1 MLWAQFDALEMGT
14 GWEDTD
20 ILKPQIMIESVYGD
34 SHPGS
39 YHLNQMVEQA
49 VYGVYQCG
57 GKPAKYYATD
67 ICDGCAQG
75 HDGMNVV
82 LASREAIANMVEVHA
97 SAVPW
102 DGMILSSSCDKS
114 IPAHLKAAARMDI
127 PAIFMPGGSMRP
139 GPNMTTSLVAGDISL
154 RQKRKDAITP
164 QEVRDYKLTGCPSVG
179 ACTFLGTASTMQCM
193 AEALGLTL
201 PGAALVPA
209 TMRDLLQYSRYA
221 GRKIMEL
228 VEKQITPS
236 KILTPAA
243 FKNAIIVHSA
253 IGGSTNGTIHLPSIA
268 RELGY
273 DLPIELFDEINHQ
286 VPHLGNINPSGTHL
300 TEAFWF
306 AGGVP
311 MVQWLLRD
319 MLDLDVMTVTGKTLG
334 ENLED
339 LHKDNWFEHNLG
351 YLHNY
356 GLERDQV
363 IFPVD
368 KAPEKGSVAILKGN
382 IAPEGSVLKY
392 SACANNQ
399 REVVN
404 AKARVFN
411 HEEDAHNAVV
421 NNEINPGEVIIIR
434 YEGPRGCGMPE
445 MLMTTEAIV
454 CDERINGSVALITDG
469 RFSGATRGA
478 AIGHVSPEAAAGGP
492 IAFIED
498 GDLISYSVKDRTIN
512 LTGIHGVPCTLEEAD
527 KVLADDLGIEHLY
540 WLFRYDRAS
549 DFHKLVYAIKYRS
562 NRELGVWAGK
572 MLGER
577 MKDVRGID
585 CIIPVPLH
593 PEREKKRGF
602 NQAFLIGTGIA
613 SVLGGRIEP
622 EVLRRVVNTPSQTGL
637 ERGQRAD
644 NVAEAFE
651 LGNTTRVEG
660 CHVLLVDDVV
670 TSGAT
675 IRACMMELSKIK
687 GVRVSVACLGKSG
700 SI

>member
-1 MLWAQFDALEMGT
+1 MNQRSAKERLLWAQFDALEMGT
-14 GWEDTD
+14 GWDDQD
-20 ILKPQIMIESVYGD
+20 ITRPQIMVESVYGD

-39 YHLNQMVEQA
+39 YHLNQMAEQA
-49 VYGVYQCG
+49 VYGVYERG

-102 DGMILSSSCDKS
+102 DGIILASSCDKS
-114 IPAHLKAAARMDI
+114 IPAHLKAAARMDV
-127 PAIFMPGGSMRP
+127 PTIFMPGGSMRP
-139 GPNMTTSLVAGDISL
+139 GPNQTTSLVAGDISL
-154 RQKRKDAITP
+154 RQKRKDAITD

-193 AEALGLTL
+193 AEALGMAL

-209 TMRDLLQYSRYA
+209 TMRDILQYARRA

-228 VEKQITPS
+228 AERGITPS
-236 KILTPAA
+236 QIMTPAA
-243 FKNAIIVHSA
+243 FRNAIVVHSA
-253 IGGSTNGTIHLPSIA
+253 IGGSTNATIHLPSIA

-273 DLPIELFDEINHQ
+273 DLPIDLFDEINHQ
-286 VPHLGNINPSGTHL
+286 VPHLGNINPSGQHL
-300 TEAFWF
+300 TESFWF

-311 MVQWLLRD
+311 MIQWMLRD
-319 MLDLDVMTVTGKTLG
+319 MLDLNVMTVTGKTLG

-339 LHKDNWFEHNLG
+339 LQKDNWFDRNLG
-351 YLHNY
+351 YLANY
-356 GLERDQV
+356 GLTRDQV
-363 IFPVD
+363 IFPVE

-392 SACANNQ
+392 SACAMDQ

-404 AKARVFN
+404 AVARVFN

-421 NNEINPGEVIIIR
+421 NNQINPGEVIIIR

-492 IAFIED
+492 IAFVED
-498 GDLISYSVKDRTIN
+498 GDLISYSVENRTIN
-512 LTGIHGVPCTLEEAD
+512 LTGIHGVPCTAEEAARTLEERSKA
-527 KVLADDLGIEHLY
+527 GILPREPRKGFYKLY
-540 WLFRYDRAS
+540 TDHALSA
-549 DFHKLVYAIKYRS
+549 
-562 NRELGVWAGK
+562 
-572 MLGER
+572 
-577 MKDVRGID
+577 MKG
-585 CIIPVPLH
+585 
-593 PEREKKRGF
+593 
-602 NQAFLIGTGIA
+602 A
-613 SVLGGRIEP
+613 
-622 EVLRRVVNTPSQTGL
+622 GL
-637 ERGQRAD
+637 E
-644 NVAEAFE
+644 
-651 LGNTTRVEG
+651 
-660 CHVLLVDDVV
+660 
-670 TSGAT
+670 
-675 IRACMMELSKIK
+675 
-687 GVRVSVACLGKSG
+687 
-700 SI
+700 

>member
-1 MLWAQFDALEMGT
+1 MRWRWD
-14 GWEDTD
+14 DTD
-20 ILKPQIMIESVYGD
+20 IEKPQIMVESVYGD

-39 YHLNQMVEQA
+39 WHLNQLVEQA
-49 VYGVYQCG
+49 VYGVYEKG

-82 LASREAIANMVEVHA
+82 LASREALANMVEVHA

-102 DGMILSSSCDKS
+102 DGMILMSSCDKS

-127 PAIFMPGGSMRP
+127 PTIFMPGGSMRP

-179 ACTFLGTASTMQCM
+179 ACTFLGTASTMQCI

-201 PGAALVPA
+201 PGAALAPA
-209 TMRDLLQYSRYA
+209 TMRDIIQYARYA

-228 VEKQITPS
+228 VEKNITAS

-253 IGGSTNGTIHLPSIA
+253 IGGSTNATIHLPSIA

-286 VPHLGNINPSGTHL
+286 VPHLGNINPSGTQL
-300 TEAFWF
+300 TESFWF
-306 AGGVP
+306 AGGIP
-311 MVQWLLRD
+311 MVQWMLRD

-339 LHKDNWFEHNLG
+339 LHKDNWFDRNLG
-351 YLHNY
+351 YLANY
-356 GLERDQV
+356 GLTRDQV
-363 IFPVD
+363 IFPVE

-392 SACANNQ
+392 SACAMNQ

-411 HEEDAHNAVV
+411 CEEDAHDAVV
-421 NNEINPGEVIIIR
+421 ENKINPGEVIIIR

-492 IAFIED
+492 IAFLEE

-512 LTGIHGVPCTLEEAD
+512 MTGIHGVPCTVEEATAE
-527 KVLADDLGIEHLY
+527 LAKRAEKGILPREPRKGFYKLY
-540 WLFRYDRAS
+540 TDHALSA
-549 DFHKLVYAIKYRS
+549 
-562 NRELGVWAGK
+562 
-572 MLGER
+572 
-577 MKDVRGID
+577 MKG
-585 CIIPVPLH
+585 
-593 PEREKKRGF
+593 
-602 NQAFLIGTGIA
+602 A
-613 SVLGGRIEP
+613 
-622 EVLRRVVNTPSQTGL
+622 GL
-637 ERGQRAD
+637 E
-644 NVAEAFE
+644 
-651 LGNTTRVEG
+651 
-660 CHVLLVDDVV
+660 
-670 TSGAT
+670 
-675 IRACMMELSKIK
+675 
-687 GVRVSVACLGKSG
+687 
-700 SI
+700 